1 MSKNIPVLIFFG
13 HHQGE
18 NTKII
23 LTENLQLGETDLVE
37 CHVSRL
43 DFHTLGGDLCGP
55 PGCPLGPYGFLS
67 CSQHLNGHISVPLDR
82 SNCNKYR

>member
-43 DFHTLGGDLCGP
+43 DFHTLGAVCVG
-55 PGCPLGPYGFLS
+55 
-67 CSQHLNGHISVPLDR
+67 PLDALWGR
-82 SNCNKYR
+82 MGFCPVASILMGTSVYH